1 MTAAA
6 AAAEVGRFVHVS
18 SLAAREPELS
28 AYGRSKAES
37 EKLMAESGLDWAIVR
52 PPAVYGPG
60 DRESLE
66 LFRMAARG
74 LVVLPPA
81 GRLSLIPAHDLAA
94 PLGEASGWA
103 RVCQYV

>member
-1 MTAAA
+1 MRISDWSSDVCSSDLAGTASMIAAA
-6 AAAEVGRFVHVS
+6 AAADVGRFVHVS

-60 DRESLE
+60 DRGKIGGASC
-66 LFRMAARG
+66 RG
-74 LVVLPPA
+74 
-81 GRLSLIPAHDLAA
+81 
-94 PLGEASGWA
+94 
-103 RVCQYV
+103 RVCKSV

>member
-1 MTAAA
+1 MIAAA
-6 AAAEVGRFVHVS
+6 AAADVGRFVHVS

-74 LVVLPPA
+74 LVLLPPA
-81 GRLSLIPAHDLAA
+81 RS
-94 PLGEASGWA
+94 EER
-103 RVCQYV
+103 RVGKECGSTCRSRWSPYH